1 MWCFLGEY
9 NKENYCPLCLDL
21 FFSMKVLSGH
31 QGSLVLSRQ
40 PFCGAVVV
48 PFISEASKLK
58 QFCHVQVV
66 AVREGMSTI
75 IPVPLLSLL
84 APQQLEQLV
93 CGLPEVSVQM
103 LKKLVRYRDV
113 TESHQLISWF
123 WQSLEEFTN
132 EERVLFLRFVSGR
145 SRLPSNPADITQKF
159 QIIKVDRVR
168 SFLATTKPS
177 YKSSTSKHLII
188 SLSPSTASQRLRPAS
203 FYSVCPRT
211 RARPSWARGCAT
223 PSTTVPPSTWT
234 TTCWPTTPSQ
244 RTAPAQTTEAGSY
257 GQQGDECISLAHYA
271 LFFFFFHQTCM
282 VVHPLYVDLFK
293 YVCGYGF

>member
-1 MWCFLGEY
+1 
-9 NKENYCPLCLDL
+9 
-21 FFSMKVLSGH
+21 MKVLSGH

-48 PFISEASKLK
+48 PFISEASKLT
-58 QFCHVQVV
+58 QFCHVQVA

-103 LKKLVRYRDV
+103 LKKLVRYRDI
-113 TESHQLISWF
+113 TESHQLIGWF

-168 SFLATTKPS
+168 AFLTTTKPS
-177 YKSSTSKHLII
+177 YLTNVQLLNI
-188 SLSPSTASQRLRPAS
+188 SLFPSAHQRPPNGSDLLL
-203 FYSVCPRT
+203 F
-211 RARPSWARGCAT
+211 T
-223 PSTTVPPSTWT
+223 PSPPVHEPGHPEREAAVLHPQLSLHRHGQLHADPQHRASGQLRHRRLKQAAST
-234 TTCWPTTPSQ
+234 
-244 RTAPAQTTEAGSY
+244 G
-257 GQQGDECISLAHYA
+257 
-271 LFFFFFHQTCM
+271 
-282 VVHPLYVDLFK
+282 
-293 YVCGYGF
+293 